1 LGGDPCGSL
10 AESSNASME
19 GARCGG
25 GKLKPEPKALE
36 NGKAIVA
43 MREALPSYRTIS
55 TPEALAEYCG
65 RLAQFPE
72 VALDTEFVG
81 EQRFE
86 PQLCLVQV
94 AAGSELVLIDALAVP
109 ELGLFWQTLVAPG
122 HEVIVHAGRGELA
135 FCYRSTGAL
144 PAQVFDVQIAAG
156 MVGIEYP
163 ASYGNLLAKVL
174 GVASAK
180 RETRTDWRRRPLSAR
195 QIAYALDD
203 IRHLAPL
210 RAALHARLAERGR
223 LGWFAEEMEA
233 WRAEVVASLSEERW
247 RRVSG
252 NTGLEPRSLA
262 ILRELWKWR
271 QSVAERRNCPPR
283 RVLRDDLLVEL
294 ARRQSADIGQIRA
307 LRGLERGDLKRQLP
321 RIAAA
326 IQRGLSAAPAELP
339 PAVPSEPAPQLAVL
353 GQFLFSALGT
363 ISRQQ
368 GISPGLVGTPADVRD
383 WVLYRTG
390 QWPRPDP
397 PLLARG
403 WRATLVGAVL
413 DDLLAG
419 RLALRV
425 ADPNA
430 DAPLRFEP
438 VEPPAPAG
446 PTPGAD

>member
-1 LGGDPCGSL
+1 
-10 AESSNASME
+10 
-19 GARCGG
+19 
-25 GKLKPEPKALE
+25 
-36 NGKAIVA
+36 
-43 MREALPSYRTIS
+43 MREPLPSYRTIS
-55 TPEALAEYCG
+55 TPEALAEYCS
-65 RLAQFPE
+65 RLAQCPQI
-72 VALDTEFVG
+72 ALDTEFVG
-81 EQRFE
+81 EQSFQ

-94 AAGSELVLIDALAVP
+94 AAGGELVLIDALAVP
-109 ELGLFWQTLVAPG
+109 HLNPFWQTLVAPG
-122 HEVIVHAGRGELA
+122 HEVVVHAGRGELA
-135 FCYRSTGAL
+135 FCYRSTRTL

-163 ASYGNLLAKVL
+163 ASYGNLLLKVL
-174 GVASAK
+174 GVSSAK
-180 RETRTDWRRRPLSAR
+180 RETRTNWRHRPLSSR

-203 IRHLAPL
+203 IRHLPSL
-210 RAALHARLAERGR
+210 REALYARLVETGR
-223 LGWFAEEMEA
+223 LAWFAEEIET
-233 WRAEVVASLSEERW
+233 WRAEVVASLSEDRW

-252 NTGLEPRSLA
+252 NSGLAPRSLA

-271 QSVAERRNCPPR
+271 QSVAQRRNCPPR

-294 ARRQSADIGQIRA
+294 ARRQSADLGQIRA
-307 LRGLERGDLKRQLP
+307 VRGLERGDLKPQLP

-339 PAVPSEPAPQLAVL
+339 PAAPAEPAPQLAVL

-363 ISRQQ
+363 ICRHQ
-368 GISPGLVGTPADVRD
+368 GISPGLVGTPSDVRD

-403 WRATLVGAVL
+403 WRATLVGPVL

-425 ADPNA
+425 ADPKA
-430 DAPLRFEP
+430 DAPLAFEHVQP
-438 VEPPAPAG
+438 PHPLDSPPA
-446 PTPGAD
+446 AD